1 MKLLLSLCLALFATQ
16 TLTAVIKSSKGT
28 VSKSLKAKDQQRKE
42 EPTQCN
48 HGLAQVSA
56 PDPCC
61 DDTSEI
67 HTCFHA
73 HEDHNNDVKDTF
85 DDKLIS

>member
-28 VSKSLKAKDQQRKE
+28 VAKSLKAKDQQRKE

-48 HGLAQVSA
+48 HGLAQVSSS
-56 PDPCC
+56 CC
-61 DDTSEI
+61 DPTEI
-67 HTCFHA
+67 HTCFDA
-73 HEDHNNDVKDTF
+73 HENHCNDVKDTF